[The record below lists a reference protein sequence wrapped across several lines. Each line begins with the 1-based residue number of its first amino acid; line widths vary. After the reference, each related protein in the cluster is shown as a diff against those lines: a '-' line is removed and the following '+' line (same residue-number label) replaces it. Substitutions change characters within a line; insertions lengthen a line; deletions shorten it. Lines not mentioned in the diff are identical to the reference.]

1 MLSAKVKTVQLFIL
15 KKHFLS
21 ILVFFGGGG
30 VKITKLQIGR
40 PIKVITHY

>member
-1 MLSAKVKTVQLFIL
+1 MLSAKVKTVQLFIF

-21 ILVFFGGGG
+21 ISFFW
-30 VKITKLQIGR
+30 VKITKLQIVR

>member
-1 MLSAKVKTVQLFIL
+1 MLSAKVKTVQLFIF

-21 ILVFFGGGG
+21 ICFVFWG
-30 VKITKLQIGR
+30 KITKLQIVR

>member
-1 MLSAKVKTVQLFIL
+1 MLSAKVKTVQLFIF

-21 ILVFFGGGG
+21 IFFFF
-30 VKITKLQIGR
+30 VQITKLQIVR

>member
-1 MLSAKVKTVQLFIL
+1 MLFAKVKTVQLFIF

-21 ILVFFGGGG
+21 IFFL
-30 VKITKLQIGR
+30 VKITKLQIVR

>member
-21 ILVFFGGGG
+21 IFFWGGG

>member
-1 MLSAKVKTVQLFIL
+1 MLSAKVKTVQLLIF

-21 ILVFFGGGG
+21 IFFL
-30 VKITKLQIGR
+30 VKITKLQIVR